1 MEMYNDLS
9 MPFSAY
15 VWATSNCRFY
25 SLTRD
30 KAGIMPRFKNQ
41 DLSLFF
47 KKIEKHKT
55 KKRQYRQILL
65 PVLPLSFRRRHWR
78 LKR

>member
-1 MEMYNDLS
+1 
-9 MPFSAY
+9 
-15 VWATSNCRFY
+15 
-25 SLTRD
+25 
-30 KAGIMPRFKNQ
+30 MPRFKNQ